1 METENPEAG
10 LVYVWVYPVTA
21 RIWRRSE
28 HYYAV
33 VTDPAS
39 IEALMPHVGKYVIVE
54 LAGMEFTA
62 RLRKLPQKLLYVGV
76 ELPSRLNL
84 TWAKMW
90 AQEKSRKM
98 LIKIITGSKM
108 SQTTSGPGEQQEVGG
123 AV

>member
-1 METENPEAG
+1 VETENPETS

-21 RIWRRSE
+21 RIWRRSG

-54 LAGMEFTA
+54 LARMEFTA
-62 RLRKLPQKLLYVGV
+62 KLRKLPQKLLYVGV

-90 AQEKSRKM
+90 AEEKSRKM
-98 LIKIITGSKM
+98 LIKIIGDGKPAPEEPKN
-108 SQTTSGPGEQQEVGG
+108 GD
-123 AV
+123 AA

>member
-1 METENPEAG
+1 VETENLETS

-62 RLRKLPQKLLYVGV
+62 KLRKLPQKLLYVGV

-98 LIKIITGSKM
+98 LIKIIGNGKPAPERTGE
-108 SQTTSGPGEQQEVGG
+108 TGEP
-123 AV
+123 A